1 MHFSTQ
7 QTAVLALA
15 FLSAKAFA
23 SGVKAA
29 PVPEPKNAVAPGAGG
44 RTTYNPPVAAAG
56 PAGSSS
62 YTPNNSPAGAG
73 APPGSGSY
81 TPNNSP
87 ASGAPAGRPHRRD
100 AGHHFDV
107 GVVNKFPI
115 MGLGPE
121 MPYTAEGGQKKN

>member
-62 YTPNNSPAGAG
+62 YTPNNSPA
-73 APPGSGSY
+73 
-81 TPNNSP
+81 
-87 ASGAPAGRPHRRD
+87 SGAPAGRPHRRD